1 MVFLY
6 PEQLLR
12 VLNIP
17 NLPRKQLQHQ
27 EHQLPTSKIS
37 TLQDL
42 FIEINII
49 NDLSDVMTS
58 CSTTTKLTIIL
69 TRNDSEL
76 RKQAIKEDKYK
87 SVHIMIWEFFT

>member
-1 MVFLY
+1 MKKATVASRT
-6 PEQLLR
+6 P
-12 VLNIP
+12 VAH
-17 NLPRKQLQHQ
+17 LQNFN
-27 EHQLPTSKIS
+27 
-37 TLQDL
+37 LQDL

-76 RKQAIKEDKYK
+76 RKQAIKDK
-87 SVHIMIWEFFT
+87 